1 MSYTKQN
8 FLSGQ
13 VVTHDNLN
21 RMENGIVAA
30 GNAANLLDNSN
41 FADPVNQRGNSS
53 YSSVAYTID
62 RWFLNAGTLKV
73 VSGGITLT
81 GASDLASS
89 AVQRVAK
96 LEDGVYTFAANVDG
110 EVVVLVVNVSG
121 ESMTNVNNSNCSYAG
136 GYLSAGY
143 STGYKTYNFLIRA
156 EIGYTKTF
164 RWTAL
169 YKGEYTKDTLPD
181 YVPKGYAKEFAE
193 CRRYFA
199 SPVGRFTPVAMTS
212 ASNARMCLMM
222 EAPMRVV
229 PTATLLNK
237 DNILLNI
244 SGSGKTL
251 GVTAASTYSMEGSL
265 VYVDLTCSGG
275 ASSNLYATGTTFLTS
290 IALSADT

>member
-41 FADPVNQRGNSS
+41 FADPVNQRGETIYSASGTYTFDRWIMSFDSS
-53 YSSVAYTID
+53 GMVNVGDGYVATYSS
-62 RWFLNAGTLKV
+62 
-73 VSGGITLT
+73 GGYVDIAQICEHASRMT
-81 GASDLASS
+81 GKA
-89 AVQRVAK
+89 
-96 LEDGVYTFAANVDG
+96 YTFAVMQNGGTSPMVLNFTFGTAANASFLDG
-110 EVVVLVVNVSG
+110 QITLIHYNEDRVIIRSN
-121 ESMTNVNNSNCSYAG
+121 TNG
-136 GYLSAGY
+136 GWIGYLWA
-143 STGYKTYNFLIRA
+143 
-156 EIGYTKTF
+156 
-164 RWTAL
+164 AL
-169 YKGEYTKDTLPD
+169 YEGTYTVDTLPD

-199 SPVGRFTPVAMTS
+199 SPVGRFTPVAMTT
-212 ASNARMCLMM
+212 ASNARMCLML

-237 DNILLNI
+237 DNVLLNI

-251 GVTAASTYSMEGSL
+251 GVTAASTYSMEGNL

-275 ASSNLYATGTTFLTS
+275 TSSNLYATGTTFLTS